1 MSVASQSG
9 SNDAVPSFGHTISE
23 LTKLRL
29 TSMVLVTTAVGYAL
43 GRYGAASFEW
53 SLLGWTMLGS
63 ALAAAGCAMLNQ
75 VIEVKRDSAMERT
88 KNRPIPAGVVS
99 RAAGFAGG
107 LLVSYAGVSLLAAT
121 VNLLAAGL
129 TLLTIV
135 VYLLIYTP
143 LKPITTLNTLVGAIS
158 GALPP
163 MIGWVAATGRI
174 EAGAWVIGGVL
185 FVWQLPHFFAL
196 AWMYRE
202 DYERGGHA
210 MLPVLDPSGN
220 ITGRVMVSTALLLVP
235 IGLSATLFGV
245 AGWVS
250 AAASVVLGLW
260 FSWKCLGFWQRRDRA
275 SARHAFLAS
284 LLYLPLLLMVM
295 VADRGPVTPEAWLR
309 GGRGPLVDVRL
320 LPEPATEPS
329 P

>member
-1 MSVASQSG
+1 M
-9 SNDAVPSFGHTISE
+9 PSFGHTISE

-275 SARHAFLAS
+275 SARRVFLAS

>member
-1 MSVASQSG
+1 MRGVSQSEC
-9 SNDAVPSFGHTISE
+9 NDVNPSIAHTISE

-29 TSMVLVTTAVGYAL
+29 TSMVLATTAVGYAL

-53 SLLGWTMLGS
+53 SMLGWTMLGS

-174 EAGAWVIGGVL
+174 EAGAWVIGGIL

-210 MLPVLDPSGN
+210 MLPVLDPSGT
-220 ITGRVMVSTALLLVP
+220 ITGRAMVSTALLLVP
-235 IGLSATLFGV
+235 VGLSATLFGV

-250 AAASVVLGLW
+250 AGASVVLGLW

-275 SARHAFLAS
+275 SARSAFLAS
-284 LLYLPLLLMVM
+284 LLYLPLLLVVM
-295 VADRGPVTPEAWLR
+295 VVDRGPVTPEAWLR
-309 GGRGPLVDVRL
+309 GGRGPLVEVL
-320 LPEPATEPS
+320 ILPEPS

>member
-275 SARHAFLAS
+275 SARRVFLAS

>member
-275 SARHAFLAS
+275 SARRVFLAS
-284 LLYLPLLLMVM
+284 LLYLPLLLIVM